1 MADEA
6 PAVKIIAKPQAI
18 YIEKTST
25 GQNLNFDFVVE
36 NATSENL
43 TLSSVEISIFDREE
57 KLVLRKFI
65 DGNGIRPSIQ
75 TVPNRE
81 FEPNKPLII
90 FNPFYSFASDIE
102 LKRLNYKFEFKTKDG
117 KKKFASEIAV
127 FPGFYQTKTDLI
139 LPVKGRSIIYDGHDF
154 YSHHRRFDYMFEPIR
169 ALGFA
174 SNFMRYSYDFVPVNE
189 AGKMFQGKEENNAD
203 FFGFGANLYAAG
215 NGKIVAAVDD
225 KPDNRSFDE
234 SQLATNPMVLWGNYL
249 VIDHQNGEY
258 SIYGHIKQG
267 SAKVKAGEMVKQ
279 NQIIAQ
285 IGASGSANIPHLHYE
300 LQNGADTKAEG
311 LPSYFRNFQRVLGA
325 KTQNIKLGQIDS
337 GDIVQRQ

>member
-1 MADEA
+1 
-6 PAVKIIAKPQAI
+6 
-18 YIEKTST
+18 
-25 GQNLNFDFVVE
+25 
-36 NATSENL
+36 
-43 TLSSVEISIFDREE
+43 
-57 KLVLRKFI
+57 
-65 DGNGIRPSIQ
+65 
-75 TVPNRE
+75 
-81 FEPNKPLII
+81 
-90 FNPFYSFASDIE
+90 
-102 LKRLNYKFEFKTKDG
+102 
-117 KKKFASEIAV
+117 
-127 FPGFYQTKTDLI
+127 
-139 LPVKGRSIIYDGHDF
+139 
-154 YSHHRRFDYMFEPIR
+154 MFEPIR